1 MLTQAE
7 LKSYL
12 FYDKET
18 GIFIRIKTTSNRSK
32 INSVAGNVCSNG
44 YMEVRVAGKS
54 YLQHRLAWLY
64 EYGVWPSKMI
74 DHINGVRN
82 DNRIENL
89 REVDFRENTYNSK
102 IRSDNK
108 SGVRCVS
115 WDKARNSW
123 EVRVKID
130 GKLKHFGNYKYLE
143 DAKSKAEEIRK
154 QHHGKYFK

>member
-1 MLTQAE
+1 MITQAE

-12 FYDKET
+12 SYDKET

-32 INSVAGNVCSNG
+32 INSVAGNVRPDG
-44 YMEVRVAGKS
+44 YMEVKVAGNA

-64 EYGVWPSKMI
+64 EYGVWPSKML

-115 WDKARNSW
+115 WNNRQKCW
-123 EVRVKID
+123 EVRMKVD
-130 GKLKHFGNYKYLE
+130 NKLKYFGNYKDLQ
-143 DAKSKAEEIRK
+143 DAKAKSEQIRK
-154 QHHGKYFK
+154 RHHGEYFR